1 MTDYYDSS
9 NVIQS
14 VWSHYVIFGCSVFAL
29 GWGAVAAI
37 RVKEIEIEERNIRHN
52 PNTSHEEEDM
62 PRSPAECKAR
72 MIETQEAI

>member
-1 MTDYYDSS
+1 
-9 NVIQS
+9 
-14 VWSHYVIFGCSVFAL
+14 
-29 GWGAVAAI
+29 
-37 RVKEIEIEERNIRHN
+37 VKEIEIEERNIRHN